1 MISKTN
7 SAMMVA
13 ASIVGQGALIVSG
26 IVAARVLGPSLR
38 GELAILVL
46 IPTITAQLAL
56 IGLPSA
62 ITYYI
67 GRDKG
72 VSLETLSCLFRVLA
86 VQVCFAIAVLA
97 AMLVFGQRW
106 LPSAVPVLL
115 VSVTIAGA
123 LLIVQ
128 QYAYAILQGHNE
140 FLQVATARLSP
151 SVFYDLRSEYMGTRR
166 RKFHLNCAFLGGCE
180 HCFGGNIHSGLY
192 VRTCL
197 KRHSRIPGL
206 RATGDLLVF
215 GKRAFF
221 GSTTPIETFRVDQL
235 LGAIFLSRSGMGLY
249 VVAQALSGLPKILA
263 SNIGIVVFAGTA
275 RDNESTSVRASV
287 RTAVLL
293 IGAAIVLCGALLLLA
308 PILMKLFFGPEL
320 PDGAVVA
327 QILLVGALFFAVR
340 RFLTEYAKGLGD
352 PSVSSVSELAAL
364 ATALVLSGPFSVTW
378 GVVGLAG
385 AICTAQWIAL
395 LVVLFVLNRRRKF
408 EMRTRILN
416 D

>member
-13 ASIVGQGALIVSG
+13 ASIVGQGALIISG

-46 IPTITAQLAL
+46 IPTITAQLTL

-72 VSLETLSCLFRVLA
+72 VSLETLSCLFRILA
-86 VQVCFAIAVLA
+86 AQMSFAIAVLA
-97 AMLVFGQRW
+97 AMLLFGQRW
-106 LPSAVPVLL
+106 LPSAAPVLL

-123 LLIVQ
+123 FLIVQ

-151 SVFYDLRSEYMGTRR
+151 SVFYAIFAASVW
-166 RKFHLNCAFLGGCE
+166 ALGAASFTSIALSWVGANVVS
-180 HCFGGNIHSGLY
+180 GAISGLY

-275 RDNESTSVRASV
+275 RDNESTGVRARV

-308 PILMKLFFGPEL
+308 PTLMKLFFGPEFA
-320 PDGAVVA
+320 DGAVVA

-364 ATALVLSGPFSVTW
+364 ATALVLAGPFSVTW
-378 GVVGLAG
+378 GVTGLAG
-385 AICTAQWIAL
+385 AICTAQCIAL
-395 LVVLFVLNRRRKF
+395 LVALFVLNRRRSS
-408 EMRTRILN
+408 EVRTRILN